1 MLGYTFAVN
10 CTVTRTSIKKLFW
23 ACSEWYWISH
33 ACSAVLLP
41 AKHNSNK
48 KIFLE
53 RPSAEQSMAHLYVLK
68 KFKDAYRNGGV

>member
-1 MLGYTFAVN
+1 MILKYYMLGYTFAVN

-53 RPSAEQSMAHLYVLK
+53 RQCRAIHGTFIRLK
-68 KFKDAYRNGGV
+68 EV